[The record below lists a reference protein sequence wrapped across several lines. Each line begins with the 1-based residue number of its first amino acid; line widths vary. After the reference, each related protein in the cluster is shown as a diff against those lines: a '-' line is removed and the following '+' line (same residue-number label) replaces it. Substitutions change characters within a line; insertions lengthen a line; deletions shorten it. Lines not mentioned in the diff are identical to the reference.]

1 VRLEPRVHG
10 AIVTSTRARATGKR
24 VLPRALTRI
33 GPCEKVTVPMPES
46 FVPILILLGLAAGM
60 AGTIL
65 LLNALLGPRL
75 RTRRKLEIYESGVQL
90 IDASHKRIS
99 IQFFVIAMI
108 FILFD
113 VEIAFVYPWALV
125 FRAVGWPLF
134 VEMLV
139 FLAILAVGYAYI
151 WKKGAFDW

>member
-1 VRLEPRVHG
+1 M
-10 AIVTSTRARATGKR
+10 ARAY
-24 VLPRALTRI
+24 
-33 GPCEKVTVPMPES
+33 
-46 FVPILILLGLAAGM
+46 VPILLLMIAAAGI
-60 AGTIL
+60 AGIIL

-75 RTRRKLEIYESGVQL
+75 RTRSKLETYESGMPL
-90 IDASHKRIS
+90 LDSSHKRIS

-125 FRAVGWPLF
+125 FRSVGWPLF

-139 FLAILAVGYAYI
+139 FLFVLAIGYAYI